1 MSTRFARAAQH
12 LVDRVQLPAT
22 ALTVVGTDQSG
33 RRELLVWV
41 DESFRHVLKSLPRT
55 IDGAVVQ
62 AEIRQPIVARSTT
75 DR

>member
-1 MSTRFARAAQH
+1 MSTRFARAVQH

-22 ALTVVGTDQSG
+22 AMTVVGTHQGG

-41 DESFRHVLKSLPRT
+41 DESFRHVLTSLPKT
-55 IDGAVVQ
+55 IDGTIVQ
-62 AEIRQPIVARSTT
+62 AEIRPTMTTRSPS